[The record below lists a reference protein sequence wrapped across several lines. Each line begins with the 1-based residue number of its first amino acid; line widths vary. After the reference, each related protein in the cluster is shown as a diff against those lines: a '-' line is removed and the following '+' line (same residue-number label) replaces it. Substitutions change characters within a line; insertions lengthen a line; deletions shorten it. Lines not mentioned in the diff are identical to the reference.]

1 VSGTTSICKEAGGA
15 TVSQRTLIRGGH
27 VLSQDDAVGEIA
39 NCDVLITDGVIT
51 AVGPDL
57 AGGGS
62 IDAEVLDATGMIVL
76 PGFVDSH
83 RHTWQTTIRGCLPC
97 CTLDGYLGEVIA
109 RVGPAYQPED
119 VHAGNLLGALEALN
133 AGITTLLDWSHAN
146 NTPEHADAGVHALR
160 ESGIRAVY
168 AYGPPA
174 AGDYWGVSPHP
185 HPRDACR
192 VREQY
197 FATDDQLLTFALA
210 LRGPGMCTPDVVAHD
225 WALARELDARITVHA
240 GQRVTGFKT
249 EMVAELHRAGLLGPD
264 TTYVH
269 CNDTTEE
276 EWKLIA
282 DSGGTISLSPYV
294 EMLMGHGYPPYGRA
308 LAHGLRPSLSV
319 DVVTSV
325 PGDMF
330 TQMRTALAAERAL
343 FAGDDHDIAFAP
355 TLTHRDVLRA
365 ATIDG
370 AAACGLD
377 HRTGSLTP
385 GKDADIVL
393 LRADRINT
401 FPVVDAAATV
411 VVSADTSNIDTVLVR
426 GTVQKRDGVLRAD
439 VRGAMA
445 HGLQAADRVQTAIAR
460 SHVLATN
467 GAPAT

>member
-1 VSGTTSICKEAGGA
+1 VTE
-15 TVSQRTLIRGGH
+15 RTLIRGGH
-27 VLSQDDAVGEIA
+27 VLSQDDAIGEIA

-51 AVGPDL
+51 DVGPGL
-57 AGGGS
+57 ARGGS

-83 RHTWQTTIRGCLPC
+83 RHTWQTAIRGCLPC

-109 RVGPAYQPED
+109 RIGPVYQPED
-119 VHAGNLLGALEALN
+119 VHASNLLGALEALN
-133 AGITTLLDWSHAN
+133 AGITTLFDWSHAN
-146 NTPEHADAGVHALR
+146 NTPEHADAGIRGLQ

-174 AGDYWGVSPHP
+174 AGDYWGFSPHP
-185 HPRDACR
+185 QPQDARR

-210 LRGPGMCTPDVVAHD
+210 LRGPGMCTPDVVGQD
-225 WALARELDARITVHA
+225 WALARELGARISVHA

-249 EMVAELHRAGLLGPD
+249 EMVSELHKAGLLGPD

-282 DSGGTISLSPYV
+282 GSGGTISLSPYV
-294 EMLMGHGYPPYGRA
+294 ELLMGHGYPAYGKA
-308 LAHGLRPSLSV
+308 LAHGLRPTLSV

-343 FAGDDHDIAFAP
+343 SAGDDHDDPFAP

-370 AAACGLD
+370 AAACGLG

-393 LRADRINT
+393 LRADQINT
-401 FPVVDAAATV
+401 FPVVDPAATV
-411 VVSADTSNIDTVLVR
+411 VVCADTSNVDTVLVR
-426 GTVQKRDGVLRAD
+426 GTVQKRNGALKAD
-439 VRGAMA
+439 VSGAIA
-445 HGLQAADRVQTAIAR
+445 LGLQARDRVQTAISA
-460 SHVLATN
+460 LE
-467 GAPAT
+467 PAT

>member
-1 VSGTTSICKEAGGA
+1 MVE
-15 TVSQRTLIRGGH
+15 RTLIRGGH
-27 VLSQDDAVGEIA
+27 VLSQDDAIGEIA

-51 AVGPDL
+51 DVGVDL

-62 IDAEVLDATGMIVL
+62 IDAEVIDATGTIVL

-83 RHTWQTTIRGCLPC
+83 RHTWQAAIRGCLPC

-109 RVGPAYQPED
+109 RIGPAYRPDD
-119 VHAGNLLGALEALN
+119 VHASNLLGALEALN

-146 NTPEHADAGVHALR
+146 NTPEHADAGIHALQ

-174 AGDYWGVSPHP
+174 AGDYWGFSPHP
-185 HPRDACR
+185 HPLDARR

-210 LRGPGMCTPDVVAHD
+210 LRGPGMCTPEVVDHD
-225 WALARELDARITVHA
+225 WALARQLDARITVHV

-249 EMVAELHRAGLLGPD
+249 EMVAELHRAGLLGAD

-269 CNDTTEE
+269 CNDTTDE
-276 EWKLIA
+276 EWKMIA
-282 DSGGTISLSPYV
+282 GSGGTISLSPYV
-294 EMLMGHGYPPYGRA
+294 ELLMGHGYPPYGKA
-308 LAHGLRPSLSV
+308 LAYGLRPSLSV
-319 DVVTSV
+319 DTVTSV

-330 TQMRTALAAERAL
+330 TQMRTALVAERAL
-343 FAGDDHDIAFAP
+343 SAGDDPDIPFAP
-355 TLTHRDVLRA
+355 ALTHRDILRA

-393 LRADRINT
+393 LRADQINT
-401 FPVVDAAATV
+401 FPVVDPVATV
-411 VVSADTSNIDTVLVR
+411 VVCADTSNIDTVLVR
-426 GTVQKRDGVLRAD
+426 GTVRKRNGALTAD
-439 VRGAMA
+439 VSGAIARGI
-445 HGLQAADRVQTAIAR
+445 QAGDRVQAAIAELDLT
-460 SHVLATN
+460 S
-467 GAPAT
+467 

>member
-1 VSGTTSICKEAGGA
+1 MTE
-15 TVSQRTLIRGGH
+15 RTLIRNGH
-27 VLSQDDAVGEIA
+27 VLSQDDAIGEIA
-39 NCDVLITDGVIT
+39 NCDILITNGVIT
-51 AVGPDL
+51 AIGPDL
-57 AGGGS
+57 AGDGS
-62 IDAEVLDATGMIVL
+62 IDAQVVDATAMIVI
-76 PGFVDSH
+76 PGFVDTH
-83 RHTWQTTIRGCLPC
+83 RHTWQTLIRGSLPC
-97 CTLDGYLGEVIA
+97 CTLDGYLGEIMG
-109 RVGPAYQPED
+109 RFGPVYQPED
-119 VHAGNLLGALEALN
+119 IRAGNLLGALEALN
-133 AGITTLLDWSHAN
+133 AGITTLVDWSHAN
-146 NTPEHADAGVHALR
+146 NTPQHADAAIDGLR

-168 AYGPPA
+168 AYGTPA
-174 AGDYWGVSPHP
+174 AGDYWGFSPLPHP
-185 HPRDACR
+185 MDARR

-210 LRGPGMCTPDVVAHD
+210 LRGPGMCTPDVVDHD
-225 WALARELDARITVHA
+225 WALARELDARITVHV

-249 EMVAELHRAGLLGPD
+249 DMVAELHKAGLLNAN

-282 DSGGTISLSPYV
+282 DSGSTVSLSPYV
-294 EMLMGHGYPPYGRA
+294 ELLMGHGYPVHGKA

-330 TQMRTALAAERAL
+330 TQMRTALAAERILSAN
-343 FAGDDHDIAFAP
+343 DDHDVAFAP
-355 TLTHRDVLRA
+355 SLTHRDVLRA

-393 LRADRINT
+393 LRTDRINT
-401 FPVVDAAATV
+401 FPVIDPASTV

-426 GTVQKRDGVLRAD
+426 GTVHKRNGALTANVHD
-439 VRGAMA
+439 AMA
-445 HGLQAADRVQTAIAR
+445 QGVQARDRVQSAI
-460 SHVLATN
+460 SPLQ
-467 GAPAT
+467 PAF

>member
-1 VSGTTSICKEAGGA
+1 MIE
-15 TVSQRTLIRGGH
+15 RTLIRGGH
-27 VLSQDDAVGEIA
+27 VLSQEDAIGEIA
-39 NCDVLITDGVIT
+39 NCDILITDGVIT
-51 AVGPDL
+51 DVGPDL
-57 AGGGS
+57 ARGGS

-83 RHTWQTTIRGCLPC
+83 RHTWQTAIRGCLPC

-109 RVGPAYQPED
+109 RIGPAYRPED
-119 VHAGNLLGALEALN
+119 VHASNLLGALEALN

-146 NTPEHADAGVHALR
+146 NTPEHADAGIHGLQ

-174 AGDYWGVSPHP
+174 ARDYWGFSPHP
-185 HPRDACR
+185 HPEDARR
-192 VREQY
+192 VRERY
-197 FATDDQLLTFALA
+197 FATDDQLLTFAIA
-210 LRGPGMCTPDVVAHD
+210 LRGPGMCTPEVVDHD
-225 WALARELDARITVHA
+225 WALARELDARITVHV

-249 EMVAELHRAGLLGPD
+249 EMVTELHKAGLLGAD

-269 CNDTTEE
+269 CNDTTDE
-276 EWKLIA
+276 EWKMIA

-294 EMLMGHGYPPYGRA
+294 ELLMGHGYPPYGKA
-308 LAHGLRPSLSV
+308 LAYGLRPSLSV
-319 DVVTSV
+319 DTVTSV

-330 TQMRTALAAERAL
+330 TQMRTALVAERAL
-343 FAGDDHDIAFAP
+343 SAGDDHDIPFAP
-355 TLTHRDVLRA
+355 TVTHRDMLRA

-393 LRADRINT
+393 LRADQINT
-401 FPVVDAAATV
+401 FPVVDPAATV

-426 GTVQKRDGVLRAD
+426 GTVCKRNGALTAD
-439 VRGAMA
+439 VSG
-445 HGLQAADRVQTAIAR
+445 AIAR
-460 SHVLATN
+460 GMQAGDHILAAIAELDPTS
-467 GAPAT
+467 